1 MNYELVFLQKSVT
14 KDALVSVL
22 LVTYFLFQYFG
33 ILVDY
38 PARLQ
43 YLCFYQII
51 HCLQFF

>member
-14 KDALVSVL
+14 KDVLVSSDL
-22 LVTYFLFQYFG
+22 FLFQYFG

-43 YLCFYQII
+43 YFCFYQII
-51 HCLQFF
+51 RCLQFF